1 MFTCSWVVL
10 VLQIILQFFIIILM
24 QKSMNIKSS
33 ITLQPTIFTLPITFY
48 CCKKLWKLC
57 GSKLFLCESAN
68 RRSVQTDKRI
78 FFLFKKSSI
87 LKWSSRWRVVSGI
100 NDYITTQKT
109 KKQDWIETKRHIVK
123 EAKETFF
130 MICGSRR
137 RKKKVEEDRGV
148 AWRQLQRKHVD
159 DDGNASKRYFY
170 IWKPFCFSGL
180 CPVWNFR
187 RKSNMFS
194 SVGRFLNQHK
204 T

>member
-1 MFTCSWVVL
+1 MR
-10 VLQIILQFFIIILM
+10 
-24 QKSMNIKSS
+24 
-33 ITLQPTIFTLPITFY
+33 
-48 CCKKLWKLC
+48 
-57 GSKLFLCESAN
+57 ESAS
-68 RRSVQTDKRI
+68 RSVQNDKRNL
-78 FFLFKKSSI
+78 FFLFKKSLI

-109 KKQDWIETKRHIVK
+109 KKQDWIETKRHIEK

-170 IWKPFCFSGL
+170 IWKPFFFSSFFFSGL

-187 RKSNMFS
+187 WKSNMFS
-194 SVGRFLNQHK
+194 GMGRFLNQHK